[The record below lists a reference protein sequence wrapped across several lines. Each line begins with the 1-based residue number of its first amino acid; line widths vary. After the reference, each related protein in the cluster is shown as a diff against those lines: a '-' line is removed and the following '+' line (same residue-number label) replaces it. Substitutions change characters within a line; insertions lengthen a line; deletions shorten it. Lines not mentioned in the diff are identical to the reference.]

1 MWFRKVI
8 ALALATVFLAGCW
21 VTTDDFDEY
30 KARIKADG
38 DAVEAWIAGANP
50 WFIWM
55 TQNID
60 AWCQGQGCSPP
71 SPPPQPPPVGE
82 WE

>member
-1 MWFRKVI
+1 MWIKKFI
-8 ALALATVFLAGCW
+8 AITLATVFLAGCW
-21 VTTDDFDEY
+21 VTTEDFEAY

-50 WFIWM
+50 WFLWM
-55 TQNID
+55 NQNID
-60 AWCQGQGCSPP
+60 AWCQGCSPP
-71 SPPPQPPPVGE
+71 SPPPQPPPDGD